1 MGKVEINM
9 EVVNNE
15 EVIKSKF
22 LPDTVTRSVS
32 ISTLLVDNSATT
44 LWLPKKVIEQLGLP
58 MAKEVVDVYK
68 RQILYSERYYRCNW
82 LVFIYKLAG
91 RWYHYLYH
99 SIQ

>member
-58 MAKEVVDVYK
+58 MTKEVVVSKATGQY
-68 RQILYSERYYRCNW
+68 ITNIFTIMY
-82 LVFIYKLAG
+82 
-91 RWYHYLYH
+91 
-99 SIQ
+99 

>member
-58 MAKEVVDVYK
+58 MAKEVVVSKATGQY
-68 RQILYSERYYRCNW
+68 ITNIFTIMY
-82 LVFIYKLAG
+82 
-91 RWYHYLYH
+91 
-99 SIQ
+99 